1 MDAAESGE
9 SGLEAPGFISD
20 PNASDPSASTSE
32 SLPPISG
39 WVQPG
44 ASPWMSRRFG
54 RVFSAIAWL
63 SAILLLTLAGWV
75 AAEGLETASSP
86 WRVGYVA
93 GTIAGGLALATAIR
107 WVWLR
112 IHRQAARPLLSPWIP
127 VVGVFIAASL
137 LGTIGADAFAPA
149 VPTDPRTL
157 FHIGRGYDLVDADP
171 EVVTE
176 MTAEFE
182 DASPLLGEIAVT
194 NVESDDGSIGIL
206 VVIDAGATDLTSALT
221 FEGMIIGASKG
232 QPRREVVAG
241 RQTMFIETAGVSL
254 VGWVDAPL
262 IALLYAVD
270 DPTARAM
277 AASVIEAN
285 D

>member
-1 MDAAESGE
+1 
-9 SGLEAPGFISD
+9 
-20 PNASDPSASTSE
+20 
-32 SLPPISG
+32 
-39 WVQPG
+39 
-44 ASPWMSRRFG
+44 MSRRFG

-107 WVWLR
+107 CVWLR
-112 IHRQAARPLLSPWIP
+112 IRRRQGARSLLSPWIP
-127 VVGVFIAASL
+127 VIGVFIAGAM
-137 LGTIGADAFAPA
+137 LGAAGSEALAPA
-149 VPTDPRTL
+149 VPTDPRTM
-157 FHIGRGYDLVDADP
+157 FHVGRGYELVAADP
-171 EVVTE
+171 ELVTE
-176 MTAEFE
+176 MLSEFE
-182 DASPLLGEIAVT
+182 DASALLGDIAIT
-194 NVESDDGSIGIL
+194 NIEAADGAVGLL
-206 VVIDAGATDLTSALT
+206 VVIDARATYLTSALT
-221 FEGMIIGASKG
+221 LEGMIIGASKG

-241 RQTMFIETAGVSL
+241 RQAMFVDAEGVSL

-277 AASVIEAN
+277 AASVIQAN

>member
-1 MDAAESGE
+1 MDTAESGE
-9 SGLEAPGFISD
+9 SGPDAPD
-20 PNASDPSASTSE
+20 PASDPIEPNEPNPEPLVPT
-32 SLPPISG
+32 SG

-44 ASPWMSRRFG
+44 ASPWTSRRMGLF
-54 RVFSAIAWL
+54 FSLIAWL
-63 SAILLLTLAGWV
+63 SAILLLTVAGWV

-86 WRVGYVA
+86 WRIGYVA
-93 GTIAGGLALATAIR
+93 GTVGGGLALATAIR

-112 IHRQAARPLLSPWIP
+112 IRRQAARPLLSPWIP

-137 LGTIGADAFAPA
+137 LGAMSAEAFAPP

-157 FHIGRGYDLVDADP
+157 FHIGRGYELVDADP
-171 EVVTE
+171 EVVAE

-194 NVESDDGSIGIL
+194 NIEANDGSIGLL

-221 FEGMIIGASKG
+221 FEGMVIGASKG

-241 RQTMFIETAGVSL
+241 RQTMFVDADGVTL

-277 AASVIEAN
+277 GASVIEAN